1 MDNIVLEVRNL
12 TKKYGSLTAVNS
24 LSLEFKSGE
33 VYGILGPNGSGKTT
47 TLAMLSDVIRST
59 SGEYRWFGHAMGSN
73 QRRRL
78 GIMLEKPNFYEYL
91 SGLDNLKIIAD
102 IRGVAHSE
110 IDDTLKQVGLYKRR
124 NSRFKTYSLGMKQRL
139 AIGATIL
146 GNPEVLILDEPT
158 NGLDPEGIA
167 EVRNLIKELAKN
179 DKTII
184 LASHLLDEVQKV
196 CTQML
201 VLKNGNKIFE
211 GSAKGLDKNTQLIE
225 IKAIDINS
233 LKSILN
239 SSTDFSNYEVD
250 GESLIVDISTDSNSA
265 KLNAYIHSK
274 GISLTHLS
282 QKSESLEENIFEL
295 LKSAE

>member
-1 MDNIVLEVRNL
+1 MNNIVLEVRNL

-24 LSLEFKSGE
+24 LSFEFRSGE

-59 SGEYRWFGHAMGSN
+59 SGEYRWFDNAMGSN

-91 SGLDNLKIIAD
+91 SGLDNLKIVAD
-102 IRGVAHSE
+102 IRGVVHSE
-110 IDDTLKQVGLYKRR
+110 IDDILKHIGLYERR

-146 GNPEVLILDEPT
+146 GDPEVLILDEPT

-167 EVRNLIKELAKN
+167 EVRNLIKDLAKK

-201 VLKNGNKIFE
+201 VLKKGNKIFE
-211 GSAKGLDKNTQLIE
+211 GSAKDLDKNTQLIE
-225 IKAIDINS
+225 IKADDMEA
-233 LKSILN
+233 LKSILD
-239 SSTDFSNYEVD
+239 SSSDFSNYEKD
-250 GESLIVDISTDSNSA
+250 GESIFVDISTESNSA

-295 LKSAE
+295 LKSTK

>member
-1 MDNIVLEVRNL
+1 MNNIVLEVRNL

-24 LSLEFKSGE
+24 LSFEFKSGE

-59 SGEYRWFGHAMGSN
+59 SGEYRWFDNAMGSN

-91 SGLDNLKIIAD
+91 SGLDNLKIVAD

-110 IDDTLKQVGLYKRR
+110 IDDILKQVGLYERR

-146 GNPEVLILDEPT
+146 GDPEVLILDEPT

-167 EVRNLIKELAKN
+167 EVRNLIKDLAKK

-201 VLKNGNKIFE
+201 VLKKGNKIFE

-225 IKAIDINS
+225 IKADDMEA
-233 LKSILN
+233 LKSILD
-239 SSTDFSNYEVD
+239 SSSDFSNYEKD
-250 GESLIVDISTDSNSA
+250 GESIFVDISTESNSA

>member
-1 MDNIVLEVRNL
+1 MSNIILTVNNL
-12 TKKYGSLTAVNS
+12 SKKYGKLTAVNS
-24 LSLEFKSGE
+24 LSFEFKSGE

-59 SGEYRWFGHAMGSN
+59 AGEYRWFGTKMGSN

-91 SGLDNLKIIAD
+91 SGLDNLKIVAD

-110 IDDTLKQVGLYKRR
+110 IDDILKQVGLYERR

-167 EVRNLIKELAKN
+167 EVRNLIIELANN

-201 VLKNGNKIFE
+201 VLKSGNKIYQ
-211 GSAKGLDKNTQLIE
+211 GSARGLDKNSQLIE
-225 IKAIDINS
+225 IKAEDIVKLKNALDNS
-233 LKSILN
+233 TDYIKYEDNNDSIL
-239 SSTDFSNYEVD
+239 
-250 GESLIVDISTDSNSA
+250 VDIGRDKNGADLNSY
-265 KLNAYIHSK
+265 LHSK
-274 GISLTHLS
+274 GVSLSFLS
-282 QKSESLEENIFEL
+282 QKSESLEENIFDL
-295 LKSAE
+295 LKSTK

>member
-1 MDNIVLEVRNL
+1 MSNIVLEVKNL
-12 TKKYGSLTAVNS
+12 TKRYGNLTAVNT
-24 LSLEFKSGE
+24 LSFEFKSGE

-59 SGEYRWFGHAMGSN
+59 YGEYRWFGNPMGSN

-91 SGLDNLKIIAD
+91 SGLDNLKIVAD

-110 IDDTLKQVGLYKRR
+110 IDDILKQIGLYERK

-146 GNPEVLILDEPT
+146 GDPEVLILDEPT

-167 EVRNLIKELAKN
+167 EVRNLIKDLAKK

-201 VLKNGNKIFE
+201 VLKNGHKIFE

-225 IKAIDINS
+225 IKAEDITALKTILDNS
-233 LKSILN
+233 KE
-239 SSTDFSNYEVD
+239 FSNYEEND
-250 GESLIVDISTDSNSA
+250 DSIIVDISIDSNSA
-265 KLNAYIHSK
+265 KLNTYIHSQ

-282 QKSESLEENIFEL
+282 QKSESLEENILEL
-295 LKSAE
+295 LKAAK